1 MGIDTLFK
9 PMLIQHQY
17 KNPLKHYSI
26 GIHEKFDVFV
36 QEKGLNS
43 IMIEVSAILV
53 VWAISLI
60 MGLM

>member
-1 MGIDTLFK
+1 M
-9 PMLIQHQY
+9 
-17 KNPLKHYSI
+17 KN
-26 GIHEKFDVFV
+26 FDVFV

-53 VWAISLI
+53 VWSISLI